1 MKPSANAYPSSVQ
14 ARIALEKSAAD
25 LVNVASDLYYDR
37 NVKVVLFRQALL
49 DQRASEVLH
58 IHEHAMVMAEERITV
73 AESLAMAQAI
83 YEFGVQNSSLDLGRL
98 ATEWCREA
106 GSFLTRKAFLQHKLS
121 GFTAGS
127 NPAPKPVDVVLYG
140 FGRIGRLVARELIAQ
155 EGRGEQLRLRA
166 IVVRGGGAED
176 LEKRASLL
184 RVDSIHGPFPG
195 TVSADSAKNALVV
208 NGRPVL
214 MINAAKPEDIDY
226 TAYGFSNVLVIDNTG
241 AFRDRDALARH
252 QQSKGCTKVLLTA
265 PGKGIPNIVF
275 GVNHDQDWG
284 GETIFSAASCTT
296 NAIVPVLKVMQ
307 DQFGIEQGHIETIHA
322 YTNDQNLVDNMHP
335 KYRRG
340 RAAALNMVI
349 TETGAG
355 SAIDKAIPG
364 LGAKFTSNAIRV
376 PVPNGSLAILK
387 LNLSKATERE
397 ALNSALKSAA
407 YGGKLVEQIKFST
420 SPELVSSDIVGDS
433 CCSIVDSEATL
444 LHADGRNAVLYVWYD
459 NEYGYTRQVM
469 RLAKHIAGVRRKTY
483 Y

>member
-1 MKPSANAYPSSVQ
+1 MNPTANAYPTSVQ
-14 ARIALEKSAAD
+14 ARIALEKSATD
-25 LVNVASDLYYDR
+25 LLKITNDLYYDR
-37 NVKVVLFRQALL
+37 NIEVVLFRQALL
-49 DQRASEVLH
+49 NQRASEVLQA
-58 IHEHAMVMAEERITV
+58 HEHAAVMADERISV
-73 AESLAMAQAI
+73 DDSLGMAHAI
-83 YEFGVQNSSLDLGRL
+83 YELGVHNASLDLGRL
-98 ATEWCREA
+98 GTEWRREA
-106 GSFLTRKAFLQHKLS
+106 ASFLTRKAFLQVKLK
-121 GFTAGS
+121 GFSTAAR
-127 NPAPKPVDVVLYG
+127 PASAPVDVVLYG

-155 EGRGEQLRLRA
+155 EGCGEQLRLRA
-166 IVVRGGGAED
+166 IVVRGSGAED

-195 TVSADSAKNALVV
+195 TVTADSANNAIIV

-214 MINAAKPEDIDY
+214 LINAAKPEDIDY
-226 TAYGFSNVLVIDNTG
+226 TSYGLRNVLVIDNTG
-241 AFRDRDALARH
+241 AFRDREALARH

-265 PGKGIPNIVF
+265 PGKGIPNVVF
-275 GVNHDQDWG
+275 GVNHGQDWG
-284 GETIFSAASCTT
+284 SERIFSAASCTT
-296 NAIVPVLKVMQ
+296 NAIVPVLKVIE
-307 DQFGIEQGHIETIHA
+307 DRYGIEQGHIETIHA

-340 RAAALNMVI
+340 RAAAVNMVI

-387 LNLSKATERE
+387 LNLSKATDRS
-397 ALNSALKSAA
+397 ALNAALKAAA
-407 YGGKLVEQIKFST
+407 YQGPLVEQIKYST

-469 RLAKHIAGVRRKTY
+469 RLAQHIAGVSRKAY
-483 Y
+483 H

>member
-176 LEKRASLL
+176 L
-184 RVDSIHGPFPG
+184 
-195 TVSADSAKNALVV
+195 
-208 NGRPVL
+208 
-214 MINAAKPEDIDY
+214 
-226 TAYGFSNVLVIDNTG
+226 
-241 AFRDRDALARH
+241 
-252 QQSKGCTKVLLTA
+252 
-265 PGKGIPNIVF
+265 
-275 GVNHDQDWG
+275 
-284 GETIFSAASCTT
+284 
-296 NAIVPVLKVMQ
+296 
-307 DQFGIEQGHIETIHA
+307 
-322 YTNDQNLVDNMHP
+322 
-335 KYRRG
+335 
-340 RAAALNMVI
+340 
-349 TETGAG
+349 
-355 SAIDKAIPG
+355 
-364 LGAKFTSNAIRV
+364 
-376 PVPNGSLAILK
+376 
-387 LNLSKATERE
+387 
-397 ALNSALKSAA
+397 
-407 YGGKLVEQIKFST
+407 
-420 SPELVSSDIVGDS
+420 
-433 CCSIVDSEATL
+433 
-444 LHADGRNAVLYVWYD
+444 
-459 NEYGYTRQVM
+459 
-469 RLAKHIAGVRRKTY
+469 
-483 Y
+483 